1 MSVGDLLSGLR
12 QRRDGLIAVAVAA
25 VVLGLA
31 VVFSGPSERSEESET
46 VVASPTA
53 TPSPATE
60 ASPTPPSAEMATATP
75 TATPPVIPTPIP
87 TPPPPP
93 PPVAVTPDGE
103 EVPRLSFV
111 RIAFLEPPPETEVA
125 ELVSIEPEIEGSF
138 VWVDERTLL
147 FQPEFPG
154 WERGGRYRVSVDGP
168 ASGLDENHEHAFTVE
183 GQLEVTYIIP
193 ADGDRDVPSNAQI
206 LVQFNRSV
214 APLTVLQ
221 EGPGPPVLEF
231 DPPLAGHGEWLN
243 TSLYR
248 FIPSDLRPSTEY
260 RVRIPAGLT
269 SATDGTLEEEVAW
282 RFTTILP
289 VVNSIR
295 PHDGSTFVEQDRGV
309 VIAFNQPMDRA
320 SVEAGIVFQVKN
332 WSPPT
337 WPDNFPALGA
347 FATQDDPNVEVTF
360 SWNHASTVVTL
371 TPVTP
376 LRRST
381 SYTVIAPAGL
391 LAAGGVE
398 MPVERAATF
407 TTLDWPRLISTSPRD
422 GERVVPPWWNVRLQY
437 NNPMDAESFE
447 DQVAVSGIDPDDLT
461 VWVYYDG
468 ANINV
473 PLEYSTEYLVTLG
486 DGIRDRGGAPLPPHE
501 FSFRTRNPPPPRLPG
516 RSISL
521 STPGQFATYSAS
533 TEQELFFDA
542 VNAPSVRFRLHPLT
556 DAEAR
561 NLLERRYIDTWRY
574 NPRRWV
580 PFIPSQSHLRDWSI
594 ETTRDE
600 VQRYTSRR
608 YSTLLG
614 DGAPLPKGDYVLFAD
629 SDRGSNRR
637 PLMFSVVD
645 TAIITKQSH
654 NELLTWVVDYDSGE
668 PLDGMTVQ
676 TLSIPRT
683 LSHTGWALT
692 RDGGLA
698 RHNVSNQRWG
708 EYLVRLDD
716 GGRFGVATTWWQRG
730 SEPWQLDVPFSRET
744 FDLLGHL
751 YTDRPIYRT
760 GETVSYKATVRVD
773 DDATYMLPSPEE
785 TFIIRVI
792 DSRYEE
798 LLTTTMQLNEFGT
811 IEGEF
816 VIPEGA
822 ATGTYHIELAGS
834 EGSRY
839 LPYPTGRQSGGIT
852 GASFTVQEFRVPEYR
867 VTVETPRD
875 DYIDGEQIPVEA
887 TAEFFFG
894 GAVEGA
900 TVNWS
905 ALASPA
911 AVYVEGYAGYS
922 FANYSYYYWDY
933 SYRNDQPLR
942 ATGTTETAD
951 RGVAAFDVPAVLQPG
966 EGTRQFTISATV
978 LDESGQAVAASTSVT
993 VHPAAYYAGIRTD
1006 SYIAMEGEP
1015 ETVRLVTADIEGK
1028 AAPWRP
1034 VTVYAYLREWVT
1046 TKVEDPSGGRR
1057 YQTDLI
1063 ETEVA
1068 SWSVTTNAS
1077 AEASLAFTPP
1087 SSGSYRLIAESVD
1100 GQGRVAKSSA
1110 YVWVSGYGYAPWRMR
1125 NDDSIDLI
1133 ADADSYEVG
1142 DVAEILVPAPFAGA
1156 TALVTIERGSV
1167 LSHEVHHFE
1176 TNSEVLSIPIL
1187 DKHLPNIYVSVVLYR
1202 PPTGDDT
1209 VPRYHIGYIE
1219 LPVSTAPRQLD
1230 VRIEPDRERA
1240 SPGETVRYEVTVT
1253 DWLGRGVE
1261 GDVSV
1266 AIVDEAVLSLADEVG
1281 PDGLRAFWFQR
1292 WLGVATASSLSTSI
1306 DRVNDVINVPE
1317 EADGKGG
1324 GDSGIR
1330 LRTDFRNTAL
1340 WIGQL
1345 KTDANGKASFEL
1357 RLPDNATTWRAQARA
1372 VSGTTQ
1378 VGEGTSELLVTQPL
1392 VVRPA
1397 LPRFLR
1403 VGDEV
1408 TLRALVHNGTTSARS
1423 VTAAVEAD
1431 GIDLDAST
1439 LRTARIESDRSVVFE
1454 WPARATEQGEAK
1466 VRFRAV
1472 AAGGGIGDAVEI
1484 TLPVHL
1490 NATAE
1495 TTATGGVIDGALAV
1509 EAVYLPDYAI
1519 QQQGELQISVQ
1530 GALVGALTEELRFFA
1545 PPPPWESEGNVRIAS
1560 RVIATVAARRAEG
1573 RIDERPLPGQ
1583 LTADIA
1589 KLVSGQR
1596 GDGGWAWCES
1606 YSCKTNLWITA
1617 WVLIAL
1623 SEAQDAGAVVPRD
1636 LTENASRLIAQH
1648 VHRRTDVA
1656 HPADPNQHAFLLYA
1670 LTRASPPGSSVAVRH
1685 AATMRAL
1692 VEQDR
1697 SQLTNWGRAY
1707 TLLGLIATGH
1717 NVRQAPVRALLNDI
1731 TADIIASANGNHW
1744 EDEAHRGSM
1753 HNSSVRTTALVLR
1766 ALADVDPRHP
1776 LIEETVRWLVHA
1788 RSLERWNTTV
1798 ARAQAMSSLGA
1809 YAELTG
1815 ERLGDYDYAVW
1826 VNTDEVLEGHF
1837 DVSAGEYFDAT
1848 EIPLTELPL
1857 GEVSRVQFERD
1868 ASEPGRMYYGLNLRY
1883 VTPAL
1888 GISALN
1894 RGFAVSHRYTLLDDP
1909 DVPVTS
1915 AKLGE
1920 VVRVELTVIAP
1931 HDRLFVLVED
1941 FLPAGLE
1948 PINPRLNIVSPE
1960 LIRKLEADRTAVS
1973 GGSAPGYYAPW
1984 YGWYYS
1990 PWQNVDIRDD
2000 RVELQASRLFR
2011 GVHQYV
2017 YYARATTP
2025 GHFIVP
2031 PARAEESYF
2040 PEVFGRSDSGFFTV
2054 TDD

>member
-1 MSVGDLLSGLR
+1 MSVGGLIGQLR
-12 QRRDGLIAVAVAA
+12 QRREGLLVHAA
-25 VVLGLA
+25 VVGVLALA
-31 VVFSGPSERSEESET
+31 VVLSGPSGRGDEPAT
-46 VVASPTA
+46 PVASPTA
-53 TPSPATE
+53 TPSPAVG
-60 ASPTPPSAEMATATP
+60 ASPTATATATATP
-75 TATPPVIPTPIP
+75 PATPTVVPTPTP
-87 TPPPPP
+87 PPPPP

-111 RIAFLEPPPETEVA
+111 RIAFLDPPPETEAA
-125 ELVSIEPEIEGSF
+125 ELVSIDPAVEGSF
-138 VWVDERTLL
+138 VWADERTLL
-147 FQPEFPG
+147 FQPRFPG
-154 WERGGRYRVSVDGP
+154 WERGGRYRVRVDGA
-168 ASGLDENHEHAFTVE
+168 ASGLDEDHEHAFTVE

-214 APLTVLQ
+214 AALTVLQ

-231 DPPLAGHGEWLN
+231 DPPLAGAGEWLN

-248 FIPSDLRPSTEY
+248 FIPTDLRPSTEY

-269 SATDGTLEEEVAW
+269 SATDGVLEEDVAW
-282 RFTTILP
+282 QFTTILP
-289 VVNSIR
+289 VVNSIS
-295 PHDGSTFVEQDRGV
+295 PHDNSTFVEQDRSV

-320 SVEAGIVFQVKN
+320 SVEAGLVFQVQG
-332 WSPPT
+332 WRPPT
-337 WPDNFPALGA
+337 WPDDNPTFGA
-347 FATQDDPNVEVTF
+347 FDVEDDPNVAVTF
-360 SWNHASTVVTL
+360 SWNDASTVVTL
-371 TPVTP
+371 TPLTP

-381 SYTVIAPAGL
+381 SYTVIAPAGML
-391 LAAGGVE
+391 GAGGIA
-398 MPVERAATF
+398 MPSERAASF
-407 TTLDWPRLISTSPRD
+407 TTLDWPRLVRTSPAD
-422 GERVVPPWWNVRLQY
+422 GDRYARPWRNIELRY

-447 DQVAVSGIDPDDLT
+447 DRIAVSGIDPEDIT
-461 VWVYYDG
+461 VWVYYDE
-468 ANINV
+468 ATIDV
-473 PLEYSTEYLVTLG
+473 PLEYSTGYTVTVAAG
-486 DGIRDRGGAPLPPHE
+486 VEDRGGAPLPSHE

-521 STPGQFATYSAS
+521 SIPGRFATYSAS
-533 TEQELFFDA
+533 TEQELFFQA
-542 VNAPSVRFRLHPLT
+542 VNAPSVRFRLHLLT

-561 NLLERRYIDTWRY
+561 SLLTRGYIDTWGTNIYSGRSEW
-574 NPRRWV
+574 R
-580 PFIPSQSHLRDWSI
+580 PFIPSHIQLRDWAV
-594 ETTRDE
+594 ETTTDE
-600 VQRYTSRR
+600 DERYVSRR

-629 SDRGSNRR
+629 SDRGSNRQA
-637 PLMFSVVD
+637 LMFSVVD

-654 NELLTWVVDYDSGE
+654 DELLAWVLNYQTGE
-668 PLDGMTVQ
+668 PLDGVEVQ
-676 TLSIPRT
+676 IGSSGSART
-683 LSHTGWALT
+683 DSGGIASLT
-692 RDGGLA
+692 TPNR
-698 RHNVSNQRWG
+698 RWDS
-708 EYLVRLDD
+708 YIVRLDGD
-716 GGRFGVATTWWQRG
+716 GHFGVTTTWWQRG
-730 SEPWQLDVPFSRET
+730 SEPWQLDVPFSRST

-773 DDATYMLPSPEE
+773 DDATYLLPPLEE
-785 TFIIRVI
+785 TFTIRVI
-792 DSRYEE
+792 DSRSKE
-798 LLTTTMQLNEFGT
+798 LLTTTMQPNAFGT

-822 ATGTYHIELAGS
+822 ATGGYRIELAGS

-839 LPYPTGRQSGGIT
+839 LPIPSGRNPGGIT
-852 GASFTVQEFRVPEYR
+852 SAAFTVAEFRVPEYR
-867 VTVETPRD
+867 VTVESPRD

-887 TAEFFFG
+887 TAEFYFG
-894 GAVEGA
+894 GGVEGA

-911 AVYVEGYAGYS
+911 AVYVAGYGGYS

-942 ATGTTETAD
+942 ATGTAETAG
-951 RGVAAFDVPAVLQPG
+951 RGVASFDVPAVLQPG
-966 EGTRQFTISATV
+966 EGTRRFTISATV
-978 LDESGQAVAASTSVT
+978 QDKSAQAVAASTSVT
-993 VHPAAYYAGIRTD
+993 VHPAAFYAGIRTD
-1006 SYIAMEGEP
+1006 SYIAREGEP
-1015 ETVRLVTADIEGK
+1015 ETVLLVTADIEG
-1028 AAPWRP
+1028 AVAPRRP

-1046 TKVEDPSGGRR
+1046 TKVEDPGGGRR

-1063 ETEVA
+1063 ETEVEV
-1068 SWSVTTNAS
+1068 WSVTTDAA
-1077 AEASLAFTPP
+1077 AEASIAFTPP

-1100 GQGRVAKSSA
+1100 DQGRVAKSSA
-1110 YVWVSGYGYAPWRMR
+1110 YLWVSGYGYAPWRMR
-1125 NDDSIDLI
+1125 NDDAIDLI
-1133 ADADSYEVG
+1133 ADRDSYEVG

-1156 TALVTIERGSV
+1156 TALVTIERGTV
-1167 LSHEVHHFE
+1167 LSREVHRFE
-1176 TNSEVLSIPIL
+1176 TNSEVLRIPIQ
-1187 DKHLPNIYVSVVLYR
+1187 DHHLPNIYVSVVLYR

-1219 LPVSTAPRQLD
+1219 LPVSTAPRRLD

-1240 SPGETVRYEVTVT
+1240 APGETVRYEVTVT
-1253 DWLGRGVE
+1253 DWLGRGVA

-1266 AIVDEAVLSLADEVG
+1266 AIVDQAVLSLADELG

-1292 WLGVATASSLSTSI
+1292 SLGVSTGSSLSTSI
-1306 DRVNDVINVPE
+1306 DRVNDAINVAE

-1324 GDSGIR
+1324 GDSGVR

-1345 KTDANGKASFEL
+1345 ETDASGKASFEL

-1403 VGDEV
+1403 VGDDV
-1408 TLRALVHNGTTSARS
+1408 MLRTLVHNGTASARTIT
-1423 VTAAVEAD
+1423 VAVEAD
-1431 GIDLDAST
+1431 GVDVDGST
-1439 LRTARIESDRSVVFE
+1439 LRTARIESDRSAVFE
-1454 WPARATEQGEAK
+1454 WPARASEEGEAQ
-1466 VRFRAV
+1466 VRFRAL
-1472 AAGGGIGDAVEI
+1472 AAGGDIGDAVEI
-1484 TLPVHL
+1484 SLPVHL
-1490 NATAE
+1490 NVTAE
-1495 TTATGGVIDGALAV
+1495 TTATGGVIDGSIAV

-1519 QQQGELQISVQ
+1519 REYGELEISVQ
-1530 GALVGALTEELRFFA
+1530 GALVGAIADELHHFR
-1545 PPPPWESEGNVRIAS
+1545 PRRNEGSERIAS
-1560 RVIATVAARRAEG
+1560 RVIATVAERRAEG
-1573 RIDERPLPGQ
+1573 RLQQRPLPAQ
-1583 LTADIA
+1583 LTADVT
-1589 KLVSGQR
+1589 KLLSIQR
-1596 GDGGWAWCES
+1596 GNGGWAWCE
-1606 YSCKTNLWITA
+1606 YHCGTNLWITA
-1617 WVLIAL
+1617 WVLISLA
-1623 SEAQDAGAVVPRD
+1623 EAQDAGAVVPERV
-1636 LTENASRLIAQH
+1636 TEDASRLISRH
-1648 VHRRTDVA
+1648 VHRRTDVVS
-1656 HPADPNQHAFLLYA
+1656 PADPNQHAFLLYA
-1670 LTRASPPGSSVAVRH
+1670 LTRAAPPGSSVAQQH
-1685 AATMRAL
+1685 AGTMRAL
-1692 VEQDR
+1692 VEQYR
-1697 SQLTNWGRAY
+1697 SRLTNWGRAY

-1717 NVRQAPVRALLNDI
+1717 NVRQAPVRALLNDL

-1788 RSLERWNTTV
+1788 RSLNKWNTTV

-1809 YAELTG
+1809 YAQLTG

-1826 VNTDEVLEGHF
+1826 VNAGEVLEGHF
-1837 DVSAGEYFDAT
+1837 DVSAGEYLDGI

-1868 ASEPGRMYYGLNLRY
+1868 ASGSGRMYYGLNLRY

-1894 RGFAVSHRYTLLDDP
+1894 RGFAVSHRYTLLGDP
-1909 DVPVTS
+1909 GVPVTS
-1915 AKLGE
+1915 AELGE

-1960 LIRKLEADRTAVS
+1960 LIRQLEADRTSVS
-1973 GGSAPGYYAPW
+1973 HGSAPGYYAPW

-1990 PWQNVDIRDD
+1990 PWQYVDIRDD
-2000 RVELQASRLFR
+2000 RVELQASRLYR

-2025 GHFIVP
+2025 GEFIVP

-2054 TDD
+2054 IDE

>member
-1 MSVGDLLSGLR
+1 MSVA
-12 QRRDGLIAVAVAA
+12 GLIAWLHQRREGLLALALVAAVIAVAA
-25 VVLGLA
+25 VLSRP
-31 VVFSGPSERSEESET
+31 SGPGEAPDT

-53 TPSPATE
+53 SPSPAVE
-60 ASPTPPSAEMATATP
+60 ASPTATATP
-75 TATPPVIPTPIP
+75 TATPSPTPTVVP
-87 TPPPPP
+87 TPTPPPPPP
-93 PPVAVTPDGE
+93 PPVAVTPEGE

-111 RIAFLEPPPETEVA
+111 RIAFLDPPPETEAA
-125 ELVSIEPEIEGSF
+125 ELVSIEPAVEGSF

-147 FQPEFPG
+147 FAPEFPG
-154 WERGGRYRVSVDGP
+154 WERGGRYRVRVDGA
-168 ASGLDENHEHAFTVE
+168 ASGLDEDHEHAFTVE

-193 ADGDRDVPSNAQI
+193 ADGDRDVPPNAQI

-214 APLTVLQ
+214 AALTVLQ

-231 DPPLAGHGEWLN
+231 DPPLAGEGEWLN

-248 FIPSDLRPSTEY
+248 FIPKDLRPSTEY

-289 VVNSIR
+289 VVNSIS
-295 PHDGSTFVEQDRGV
+295 PHDNSTFVEQDRSV
-309 VIAFNQPMDRA
+309 MIAFNQPMDRA
-320 SVEAGIVFQVKN
+320 SVEAGLVFQVQR

-337 WPDNFPALGA
+337 WPDNYPALGA
-347 FATQDDPNVEVTF
+347 YAGQYDPDVAVTF
-360 SWNHASTVVTL
+360 SWDDYSTVVTL
-371 TPVTP
+371 TPLTP

-381 SYTVIAPAGL
+381 SYTVIAPAGML
-391 LAAGGVE
+391 GAGGIA
-398 MPVERAATF
+398 MPAERAATF
-407 TTLDWPRLISTSPRD
+407 TTLDWPRLVSTSPANGYRSAQ
-422 GERVVPPWWNVRLQY
+422 PWWNIELQY

-447 DQVAVSGIDPDDLT
+447 DRIAVSGFDPEDIE
-461 VWVYYDG
+461 VWVYYQRASID
-468 ANINV
+468 A
-473 PLEYSTEYLVTLG
+473 PLEYSTEYTVTV
-486 DGIRDRGGAPLPPHE
+486 DGGVQDRGGAPLPSHE
-501 FSFRTRNPPPPRLPG
+501 FSFRTRNRPAPRLPA

-521 STPGQFATYSAS
+521 SVPGRFATYSAS
-533 TEQELFFDA
+533 TEQELFLHA
-542 VNAPSVRFRLHPLT
+542 VNAPTVRFRLHPLT

-561 NLLERRYIDTWRY
+561 NLLTRGYIDTWGTNIYSGRSEW
-574 NPRRWV
+574 R
-580 PFIPSQSHLRDWSI
+580 PFIPSHIQLRDWAV
-594 ETTRDE
+594 ETTTDE
-600 VQRYTSRR
+600 DERYVRRR

-629 SDRGSNRR
+629 SDRGSNRQA
-637 PLMFSVVD
+637 LMFSVVD

-654 NELLTWVVDYDSGE
+654 DEVIAWAVDYDTGE
-668 PLDGMTVQ
+668 PLVRAEVVLSSHRD
-676 TLSIPRT
+676 TLSFDGWTWTDADGIASLNIPN
-683 LSHTGWALT
+683 A
-692 RDGGLA
+692 
-698 RHNVSNQRWG
+698 RWG
-708 EYLVRLDD
+708 NYFLRLDD
-716 GGRFGVATTWWQRG
+716 GEHFGVASTRWQRG
-730 SEPWQLDVPFSRET
+730 SEPWQLDVPFSRST

-773 DDATYMLPSPEE
+773 DDATYLLPPPEE
-785 TFIIRVI
+785 TFTIRVI
-792 DSRYEE
+792 DSRSKE

-822 ATGTYHIELAGS
+822 ATGSYRIDLAGS

-839 LPYPTGRQSGGIT
+839 LPDRSGRRPGGIT
-852 GASFTVQEFRVPEYR
+852 SASFTVQEFRVPEYR
-867 VTVETPRD
+867 VTVEAPRD

-887 TAEFFFG
+887 TAEFYFG
-894 GAVEGA
+894 GGVEGA
-900 TVNWS
+900 TVTWA

-911 AVYVEGYAGYS
+911 AVYVAGYEGYS

-942 ATGTTETAD
+942 ATGIAETAD
-951 RGVAAFDVPAVLQPG
+951 RGVASFDVPAVLSPG
-966 EGTRQFTISATV
+966 EGTRRFTISATV
-978 LDESGQAVAASTSVT
+978 QDESAQAVGASTSVT
-993 VHPAAYYAGIRTD
+993 VHPAAFYAGIRTE
-1006 SYIAMEGEP
+1006 SYIAKEGEP
-1015 ETVRLVTADIEGK
+1015 ETVLLVTADIEGNV
-1028 AAPWRP
+1028 APRRP
-1034 VTVYAYLREWVT
+1034 VTVYAYQREWIT
-1046 TKVEDPSGGRR
+1046 TKVEDPGGGRR

-1063 ETEVA
+1063 ETEVEV
-1068 SWSVTTNAS
+1068 WSVITDAA
-1077 AEASLAFTPP
+1077 AEASFAFTPP

-1100 GQGRVAKSSA
+1100 DEGRVAKSSA
-1110 YVWVSGYGYAPWRMR
+1110 YLWVSGYGYAPWRMR
-1125 NDDSIDLI
+1125 NDDAIDLI
-1133 ADADSYEVG
+1133 ADRDSYEVG

-1156 TALVTIERGSV
+1156 TALVTIERGAV
-1167 LSHEVHHFE
+1167 LDREVHRFE
-1176 TNSEVLSIPIL
+1176 TNSEVLRIPIQ
-1187 DKHLPNIYVSVVLYR
+1187 DHHLPNIYVSVVLYR

-1219 LPVSTAPRQLD
+1219 LPVSTAPRRLD

-1240 SPGETVRYEVTVT
+1240 APGETVRYEVTVT
-1253 DWLGRGVE
+1253 DWLGRGVA

-1266 AIVDEAVLSLADEVG
+1266 AIVDQAVLSLADEVG

-1292 WLGVATASSLSTSI
+1292 SLGVSTGSSLSTSI
-1306 DRVNDVINVPE
+1306 DRVNDAINVAE

-1345 KTDANGKASFEL
+1345 QTDANGKASFEL
-1357 RLPDNATTWRAQARA
+1357 QLPDNATTWRAQARA

-1403 VGDEV
+1403 VGDDV
-1408 TLRALVHNGTTSARS
+1408 MLRTLVHNGTTTARTITVS
-1423 VTAAVEAD
+1423 VEAD
-1431 GIDLDAST
+1431 GVDVDGST
-1439 LRTARIESDRSVVFE
+1439 LRTARIESDRSAVFE
-1454 WPARATEQGEAK
+1454 WPARATEEGEAR
-1466 VRFRAV
+1466 VRFRAL

-1484 TLPVHL
+1484 SLPVHL
-1490 NATAE
+1490 NVTAE
-1495 TTATGGVIDGALAV
+1495 TTATGGVIEGAIAV

-1519 QQQGELQISVQ
+1519 REYGELEISVQ
-1530 GALVGALTEELRFFA
+1530 GALVGAIADELHHFA
-1545 PPPPWESEGNVRIAS
+1545 PRRYEWSERIAS
-1560 RVIATVAARRAEG
+1560 RVIATVAERRAED
-1573 RIDERPLPGQ
+1573 RLQQRPLPAQ
-1583 LTADIA
+1583 LTADVT
-1589 KLVSGQR
+1589 KLLSIQR
-1596 GDGGWAWCES
+1596 GDGGWAWCER
-1606 YSCKTNLWITA
+1606 YCDTNLWITA
-1617 WVLIAL
+1617 WVLISLA
-1623 SEAQDAGAVVPRD
+1623 EAQDAGAVVPGD
-1636 LTENASRLIAQH
+1636 VTEDASQLISRH
-1648 VHRRTDVA
+1648 VHRRTDVVS
-1656 HPADPNQHAFLLYA
+1656 PADPNQHAFLLYA
-1670 LTRASPPGSSVAVRH
+1670 LTRAAPRGSSVAQQH
-1685 AATMRAL
+1685 AGTMRAL

-1697 SQLTNWGRAY
+1697 SRLTNWGRAY

-1744 EDEAHRGSM
+1744 EAGEHRGSM

-1788 RSLERWNTTV
+1788 RSLDRWNTTV

-1826 VNTDEVLEGHF
+1826 VNTGEVLEGHF
-1837 DVSAGEYFDAT
+1837 NVSAGEYFDAT

-1868 ASEPGRMYYGLNLRY
+1868 ASQPGRMYYGLNLRY

-1894 RGFAVSHRYTLLDDP
+1894 RGFAVSHRYTLLGEP

-1915 AKLGE
+1915 AALGE

-1931 HDRLFVLVED
+1931 HDRLFVLVD
-1941 FLPAGLE
+1941 DYLPAGLE
-1948 PINPRLNIVSPE
+1948 PINLRLNTVSPE

-1973 GGSAPGYYAPW
+1973 RGSAPGYYAPW

-1990 PWQNVDIRDD
+1990 PWQYVDVRDD
-2000 RVELQASRLFR
+2000 RVELQASRLYR

-2025 GHFIVP
+2025 GEFIVP

-2054 TDD
+2054 IDE

>member
-1 MSVGDLLSGLR
+1 MSVGGLIGQLR
-12 QRRDGLIAVAVAA
+12 QRREGLLVHAA
-25 VVLGLA
+25 VGVVLALA
-31 VVFSGPSERSEESET
+31 LVLSGPSGRGDEPAT
-46 VVASPTA
+46 PVASPTA
-53 TPSPATE
+53 TPSPAVG
-60 ASPTPPSAEMATATP
+60 ASPTATATATATP
-75 TATPPVIPTPIP
+75 PATPTVVPTPTP
-87 TPPPPP
+87 PPPPP

-111 RIAFLEPPPETEVA
+111 RIAFLDPPPATEAA
-125 ELVSIEPEIEGSF
+125 ELVSIDPAVEGSF
-138 VWVDERTLL
+138 VWADERTLL
-147 FQPEFPG
+147 FQPRFPG
-154 WERGGRYRVSVDGP
+154 WERGGRYRVRVDGA
-168 ASGLDENHEHAFTVE
+168 ASGLDEDHEHAFTVE

-214 APLTVLQ
+214 AALTVLQ

-231 DPPLAGHGEWLN
+231 DPPLAGAGEWLN

-269 SATDGTLEEEVAW
+269 SATDGALEEDVAW
-282 RFTTILP
+282 QFTTILP
-289 VVNSIR
+289 VVNSIS
-295 PHDGSTFVEQDRGV
+295 PHDNSTYVEQDRSV

-320 SVEAGIVFQVKN
+320 SVEAGLVFQVQG
-332 WSPPT
+332 WRPPT
-337 WPDNFPALGA
+337 WPDDNPTFGA
-347 FATQDDPNVEVTF
+347 FDVGDDPNVAVTF
-360 SWNHASTVVTL
+360 SWNDASTVVTL
-371 TPVTP
+371 TPLTP

-381 SYTVIAPAGL
+381 SYTVIAPAGML
-391 LAAGGVE
+391 GAGGIA
-398 MPVERAATF
+398 MPSERAASF
-407 TTLDWPRLISTSPRD
+407 TTLDWPRLVRTSPAD
-422 GERVVPPWWNVRLQY
+422 GDRYARPWRNIELRY

-447 DQVAVSGIDPDDLT
+447 DRIAVSGIDPEDIT
-461 VWVYYDG
+461 VWVYHDE
-468 ANINV
+468 ATIDA
-473 PLEYSTEYLVTLG
+473 PLEYSTGYTVTIAAG
-486 DGIRDRGGAPLPPHE
+486 VEDRGGAPLPSHE
-501 FSFRTRNPPPPRLPG
+501 FSFRTRDPDPPRLPG

-521 STPGQFATYSAS
+521 SVPGRFATYSAS
-533 TEQELFFDA
+533 TEQELFFQA
-542 VNAPSVRFRLHPLT
+542 VNAPSVRFRLHLLT

-561 NLLERRYIDTWRY
+561 SLLTRGYIDTWGTNIYSGRSEW
-574 NPRRWV
+574 R
-580 PFIPSQSHLRDWSI
+580 PFIPSHIQLRDWAV
-594 ETTRDE
+594 ETTTDE
-600 VQRYTSRR
+600 DERYISRR

-629 SDRGSNRR
+629 SDRGSDRQA
-637 PLMFSVVD
+637 LMFSVVD

-654 NELLTWVVDYDSGE
+654 DEVLAWAVDYDTGE
-668 PLDGMTVQ
+668 PLDGVEVQ
-676 TLSIPRT
+676 IGSSGSART
-683 LSHTGWALT
+683 DSDGIAGLT
-692 RDGGLA
+692 TPNR
-698 RHNVSNQRWG
+698 RWDS
-708 EYLVRLDD
+708 YIVRIDDD
-716 GGRFGVATTWWQRG
+716 GHFGVTTTWWQRG
-730 SEPWQLDVPFSRET
+730 SEPWQLDVPFSRST

-773 DDATYMLPSPEE
+773 DDATYMLPPPEE
-785 TFIIRVI
+785 TFTIRVI
-792 DSRYEE
+792 DSRSKE
-798 LLTTTMQLNEFGT
+798 LLTTTMGLNEFGT

-816 VIPEGA
+816 VIPDGA
-822 ATGTYHIELAGS
+822 ATGGYRIELAGS

-839 LPYPTGRQSGGIT
+839 LPIPSGRNPGGIT
-852 GASFTVQEFRVPEYR
+852 SASFTVAEFRVPEYR
-867 VTVETPRD
+867 VTVESPRD

-887 TAEFFFG
+887 TAEFYFG
-894 GAVEGA
+894 GGVEGA
-900 TVNWS
+900 TVSWS

-911 AVYVEGYAGYS
+911 AVYVAGYGGYS

-942 ATGTTETAD
+942 ATGTAETAG
-951 RGVAAFDVPAVLQPG
+951 RGVASFDVPAVLQPG
-966 EGTRQFTISATV
+966 EGTRRFTISATV
-978 LDESGQAVAASTSVT
+978 QDKSAQAVAASTSVT
-993 VHPAAYYAGIRTD
+993 VHPAAFYAGIRTD
-1006 SYIAMEGEP
+1006 SYIAREGEP
-1015 ETVRLVTADIEGK
+1015 ETVLLVTADIEG
-1028 AAPWRP
+1028 AVAPRRP

-1046 TKVEDPSGGRR
+1046 TKVEDPGGGRR

-1063 ETEVA
+1063 ETEVEV
-1068 SWSVTTNAS
+1068 WSVTTDDA
-1077 AEASLAFTPP
+1077 AEASIAFTPP

-1100 GQGRVAKSSA
+1100 DQGRVAKSSA
-1110 YVWVSGYGYAPWRMR
+1110 YLWVSGYGYAPWRMR
-1125 NDDSIDLI
+1125 NDDAIDLI
-1133 ADADSYEVG
+1133 ADRDSYEVG
-1142 DVAEILVPAPFAGA
+1142 DVAEVLVPAPFAGA
-1156 TALVTIERGSV
+1156 TALVTIERGTV
-1167 LSHEVHHFE
+1167 LDREVHHFE
-1176 TNSEVLSIPIL
+1176 TNSEVLRIPIQ
-1187 DKHLPNIYVSVVLYR
+1187 DHHLPNIYVSVVLYR

-1219 LPVSTAPRQLD
+1219 LPVSTAPRRLD

-1240 SPGETVRYEVTVT
+1240 APGETVRYEVTVT
-1253 DWLGRGVE
+1253 DWLGRGVA

-1266 AIVDEAVLSLADEVG
+1266 AIVDQAVLSLADELG

-1292 WLGVATASSLSTSI
+1292 SLGVSTGSSLSTSI
-1306 DRVNDVINVPE
+1306 DRLNDAINVPE

-1324 GDSGIR
+1324 GDSGVR

-1345 KTDANGKASFEL
+1345 ETDANGKASFEL

-1403 VGDEV
+1403 VGDDV
-1408 TLRALVHNGTTSARS
+1408 MLRTLVHNGTASARTIT
-1423 VTAAVEAD
+1423 VAVEAD
-1431 GIDLDAST
+1431 GVGVDGST
-1439 LRTARIESDRSVVFE
+1439 LRTARIESDRSAVFE
-1454 WPARATEQGEAK
+1454 WPARATEEGEAQ
-1466 VRFRAV
+1466 VRFRAL
-1472 AAGGGIGDAVEI
+1472 AAGGDIGDAVEI
-1484 TLPVHL
+1484 SLPVHL
-1490 NATAE
+1490 NVTAE
-1495 TTATGGVIDGALAV
+1495 TTATGGVIDGSIAV

-1519 QQQGELQISVQ
+1519 QKYGELEISVQ
-1530 GALVGALTEELRFFA
+1530 GALVGAIADELHHFR
-1545 PPPPWESEGNVRIAS
+1545 PRRREGSERIAS
-1560 RVIATVAARRAEG
+1560 RVIATVAERRAEG
-1573 RIDERPLPGQ
+1573 RLQQRPLPAQ
-1583 LTADIA
+1583 LTADVT
-1589 KLVSGQR
+1589 KLLSIQR
-1596 GDGGWAWCES
+1596 GNGGWAWCE
-1606 YSCKTNLWITA
+1606 YYCDKNLWITA
-1617 WVLIAL
+1617 WVLISLA
-1623 SEAQDAGAVVPRD
+1623 EAQDAGAVVPSD
-1636 LTENASRLIAQH
+1636 VTEDASRLISRH
-1648 VHRRTDVA
+1648 VHRRTDVVS
-1656 HPADPNQHAFLLYA
+1656 PADPNQHAFLLYA
-1670 LTRASPPGSSVAVRH
+1670 LTRAAPPGSSVAQQH
-1685 AATMRAL
+1685 AGTMRAL

-1697 SQLTNWGRAY
+1697 SRLTNWGRAY

-1717 NVRQAPVRALLNDI
+1717 NVRQAPVRALLNDL

-1788 RSLERWNTTV
+1788 RSLNKWNTTV

-1809 YAELTG
+1809 YAQLTG

-1826 VNTDEVLEGHF
+1826 VNAGEVLEGHF
-1837 DVSAGEYFDAT
+1837 DVSAGEYLDGI

-1868 ASEPGRMYYGLNLRY
+1868 ASGRGRMYYGLNLRY

-1894 RGFAVSHRYTLLDDP
+1894 RGFAVSHRYTLLGDP

-1960 LIRKLEADRTAVS
+1960 LIRQLEADRTSVS
-1973 GGSAPGYYAPW
+1973 HGSAPGYYAPW

-1990 PWQNVDIRDD
+1990 PWQYVDIRDD
-2000 RVELQASRLFR
+2000 RVELQASRLYR

-2025 GHFIVP
+2025 GEFIVP

-2054 TDD
+2054 IDE

>member
-1 MSVGDLLSGLR
+1 MSVGDILGGLR
-12 QRRDGLIAVAVAA
+12 RRREGLIALAVAGGVLALA
-25 VVLGLA
+25 VVL
-31 VVFSGPSERSEESET
+31 SGPTERSDEP
-46 VVASPTA
+46 VAASPTA
-53 TPSPATE
+53 TPSPAAE
-60 ASPTPPSAEMATATP
+60 ASPAPGATATP
-75 TATPPVIPTPIP
+75 TATVTPTATRPVTPTPIP

-103 EVPRLSFV
+103 EVPRLSLV
-111 RIAFLEPPPETEVA
+111 RIAFLEPPPDTEVA
-125 ELVSIEPEIEGSF
+125 ELVSIEPAVEGSF

-154 WERGGRYRVSVDGP
+154 WDRGGSYRVRVDGA
-168 ASGLDENHEHAFTVE
+168 ASGLDEDHEHAFTVE
-183 GQLEVTYIIP
+183 GQLEVTYFTP

-214 APLTVLQ
+214 AALTVLQ

-248 FIPSDLRPSTEY
+248 FIPTDLRPSTEY

-289 VVNSIR
+289 VVNSIS
-295 PHDGSTFVEQDRGV
+295 PHDNSEFVEQDRGV

-320 SVEAGIVFQVKN
+320 SVEAGIVFQVRG
-332 WSPPT
+332 WRPPT

-347 FATQDDPNVEVTF
+347 FAAQDDPNVASTF
-360 SWNHASTVVTL
+360 SWNDRSTVVTL
-371 TPVTP
+371 TPLNP

-381 SYTVIAPAGL
+381 SYSVIVPAGL
-391 LAAGGVE
+391 LAAGGAE
-398 MPVERAATF
+398 MPVERAVTF
-407 TTLDWPRLISTSPRD
+407 TTLDWPRLLRTSPRD
-422 GERVVPPWWNVRLQY
+422 GEQGARPWWNVRLHY
-437 NNPMDAESFE
+437 NNPMDAGSFD
-447 DQVAVSGIDPDDLT
+447 DQIAVSGIDPDDVA
-461 VWVYYDG
+461 VWVYYDE
-468 ANINV
+468 ATIDV
-473 PLEYSTEYLVTLG
+473 PLEYSTEYTVTVG
-486 DGIRDRGGAPLPPHE
+486 DGIRDRGQAPLPPHE
-501 FSFRTRNPPPPRLPG
+501 FSFTTRDPDPPRLPG

-521 STPGQFATYSAS
+521 STPGQFATFSAS
-533 TEQELFFDA
+533 TEQELFFKA

-561 NLLERRYIDTWRY
+561 KLLERRYIDTWRY

-614 DGAPLPKGDYVLFAD
+614 DGSALPKGDYVLFAD
-629 SDRGSNRR
+629 SDRGSDRQA
-637 PLMFSVVD
+637 LMFSVVD

-654 NELLTWVVDYDSGE
+654 NELLTWVVDYDTGQ
-668 PLDGMTVQ
+668 PLDGLTVE
-676 TLSIPRT
+676 TFATPYT
-683 LSHTGWALT
+683 LSHTGSALT
-692 RDGGLA
+692 REGGLA
-698 RHNVSNQRWG
+698 QHNVSNQRWG
-708 EYLVRLDD
+708 QYLVRLDD
-716 GGRFGVATTWWQRG
+716 GGRFGVTTTWWQRG
-730 SEPWQLDVPFSRET
+730 SEPWQLDVPFTRNT

-760 GETVSYKATVRVD
+760 GETVAYKATVRVD
-773 DDATYMLPSPEE
+773 DDATYMLPPPEE
-785 TFIIRVI
+785 TFTIRVI
-792 DSRYEE
+792 DARYKE
-798 LLTTTMQLNEFGT
+798 LLTTTTQLNEFGT

-822 ATGTYHIELAGS
+822 ATGTYYIELAGS

-839 LPYPTGRQSGGIT
+839 LDYPVGREAGRIT
-852 GASFTVQEFRVPEYR
+852 ASSFTVQEFRVPEYR
-867 VTVETPRD
+867 VAVEALRD
-875 DYIDGEQIPVEA
+875 HYIDGEQIAVEA

-900 TVNWS
+900 AVNWA

-911 AVYVEGYAGYS
+911 AVYVEGYGGYS
-922 FANYSYYYWDY
+922 FSNYSYYYWDY

-942 ATGTTETAD
+942 ATGIAETAD
-951 RGVAAFDVPAVLQPG
+951 RGVASFDVPAVLSPG

-978 LDESGQAVAASTSVT
+978 RDESAQAVAASTSVT

-1006 SYIAMEGEP
+1006 SYIAREGEP
-1015 ETVRLVTADIEGK
+1015 ETVRLVTADIEGNVT
-1028 AAPWRP
+1028 PWRP
-1034 VTVYAYLREWVT
+1034 VTVYAYSREWVT
-1046 TKVEDPSGGRR
+1046 TKVDDPSGGRR

-1068 SWSVTTNAS
+1068 SWSITTSAS

-1110 YVWVSGYGYAPWRMR
+1110 YLWVSGHRYAPWRMR

-1133 ADADSYEVG
+1133 ADADGYEVG

-1176 TNSEVLSIPIL
+1176 TNSEVLRIPIR

-1202 PPTGDDT
+1202 PPTDDDT

-1219 LPVSTAPRQLD
+1219 LPVSTAPRHLD

-1240 SPGETVRYEVTVT
+1240 APGETVSYEVTVT

-1292 WLGVATASSLSTSI
+1292 ALGVATGSSLATSI

-1345 KTDANGKASFEL
+1345 QTDADGKASFEL
-1357 RLPDNATTWRAQARA
+1357 QLPDNATTWRAQARA

-1378 VGEGTSELLVTQPL
+1378 VGEGASELLVTQPL

-1408 TLRALVHNGTTSARS
+1408 TLRTLVHNGTTSARS
-1423 VTAAVEAD
+1423 VTVAVETN

-1454 WPARATEQGEAK
+1454 WPARATAEGEAT

-1472 AAGGGIGDAVEI
+1472 AAGGDIGDAVEI
-1484 TLPVHL
+1484 SLPVHL

-1495 TTATGGVIDGALAV
+1495 TTATGGVIEGALAV

-1519 QQQGELQISVQ
+1519 QKYGELEISVQ
-1530 GALVGALTEELRFFA
+1530 GALVGALTDELGAFA
-1545 PPPPWESEGNVRIAS
+1545 PRRYEWSERIAS

-1573 RIDERPLPGQ
+1573 QLDERPLPGR
-1583 LTADIA
+1583 LTADVA
-1589 KLVSGQR
+1589 KLLSIQR
-1596 GDGGWAWCES
+1596 GDGGWAWCSS
-1606 YSCKTNLWITA
+1606 YYCDTNVWITA

-1623 SEAQDAGAVVPRD
+1623 AEAQDAGAVVPSD
-1636 LTENASRLIAQH
+1636 VTEDASRLISRH
-1648 VHRRTDVA
+1648 VHRRTDVVS
-1656 HPADPNQHAFLLYA
+1656 PADPNQHAFLLHA
-1670 LTRASPPGSSVAVRH
+1670 LTRAAPPGSSVTRQH

-1697 SQLTNWGRAY
+1697 SRLTNWGRAY
-1707 TLLGLIATGH
+1707 TLLGLISTGH
-1717 NVRQAPVRALLNDI
+1717 NVRQASVRALLNDI
-1731 TADIIASANGNHW
+1731 TADIVASANGNHW

-1788 RSLERWNTTV
+1788 RSLNKWNTTV

-1809 YAELTG
+1809 YAQLTG

-1826 VNTDEVLEGHF
+1826 VNTDEVLDGHF
-1837 DVSAGEYFDAT
+1837 NVSAGEYSAAT
-1848 EIPLTELPL
+1848 EILLTELPL

-1868 ASEPGRMYYGLNLRY
+1868 ASGPGRMYYGLNLRY

-1909 DVPVTS
+1909 DEPVTA

-1948 PINPRLNIVSPE
+1948 PINPRLNIVSPD
-1960 LIRKLEADRTAVS
+1960 LIRQLEEDRVS
-1973 GGSAPGYYAPW
+1973 ASHGAAPGYYAPW

-1990 PWQNVDIRDD
+1990 PWQYVDIRDD
-2000 RVELQASRLFR
+2000 RVELHASRLYR
-2011 GVHQYV
+2011 GVHQYI

-2025 GHFIVP
+2025 GEFIVP

-2054 TDD
+2054 TDE